1 MMERLGYN
9 VLAASRTVEAISLA
23 EENAGE
29 IHLLMTDVFMPE
41 MNGLDL
47 AGKLSALYPNLR
59 RLFISGYTANVIA
72 HQGVLDERVQCI
84 LHPEAVLNKGP
95 SSQAARNTGQCVRK
109 VGCASCHQN
118 LTVEFQV

>member
-1 MMERLGYN
+1 L
-9 VLAASRTVEAISLA
+9 VEVISLA

-72 HQGVLDERVQCI
+72 HQGVLDERVQYI
-84 LHPEAVLNKGP
+84 QKPFSIKDL
-95 SSQAARNTGQCVRK
+95 AAKLRETLDNV
-109 VGCASCHQN
+109 
-118 LTVEFQV
+118 